1 MAKLAKN
8 ALSDSLQT
16 VREELQRLIMY
27 LRTIRIDSFSYYIA
41 YTLYAISC
49 FLEHTMFESVF
60 GLSKGVLSNGIHLVV
75 LFLLA
80 VKYILQRMPLKG
92 WVITVII
99 VSVSFISWR
108 QSGEGWLFWLAL
120 FMVCAE
126 DADIKILAGI
136 IACVVAVLFPITVI
150 FANAGVI
157 ENYISVRA
165 GITRQALG
173 FAHPNAFGFYLL
185 LFCTAFSVLRFGQEP
200 LPNILLIVAI
210 VPVNLVVA
218 DSRASAALS
227 ILQIILLLIFYAVK
241 TPRMRKALST
251 LFIIGT
257 MLIISVS
264 YWLMVNYDASNALE
278 AMLDSALS
286 GRIVLAH
293 KYYLMQPLTLFGSSF
308 SQFAPIYMDNGVPSS
323 FTVDNAYCH
332 LLLRYGIVPTL
343 LFLCGLIALLV
354 KLNREGRWDYLLFG
368 LVLMCFYG
376 LGESLGIRVECNF
389 FLIAM
394 VPELLHA
401 NVDSHSGAGQATRNY
416 IRAANSLTERTI
428 R

>member
-1 MAKLAKN
+1 MEKLAGS
-8 ALSDSLQT
+8 ALSDSRQT
-16 VREELQRLIMY
+16 VRRDLHKSTIY
-27 LRTIRIDSFSYYIA
+27 LGFIRVDSVAYYMA
-41 YTLYAISC
+41 YALYATSC
-49 FLEHTMFESVF
+49 FLEHTMFESIF
-60 GLSKGVLSNGIHLVV
+60 GIPKGTFANGVQFIV
-75 LFLLA
+75 LFLLT
-80 VKYILQRMPLKG
+80 VKFIMQRMPLKG
-92 WVITVII
+92 WAIAATI
-99 VSVSFISWR
+99 VLIGFISWR

-126 DADIKILAGI
+126 GADIKILAGI

-185 LFCTAFSVLRFGQEP
+185 LFCTAFSVLRFGRGP
-200 LPNILLIVAI
+200 LPDILLIVAI
-210 VPVNLVVA
+210 VPINLTVA
-218 DSRASAALS
+218 DSRTSAALS
-227 ILQIILLLIFYAVK
+227 VLQIVLLLIFYTVRA
-241 TPRMRKALST
+241 PRMRRVFSV
-251 LFIIGT
+251 LFIIGNVS
-257 MLIISVS
+257 IISLS
-264 YWLMVNYDASNALE
+264 YWLMVNYNASNALE
-278 AMLDSALS
+278 AMIDSVLS

-293 KYYLMQPLTLFGSSF
+293 RYYLMQPLTLFGSSF

-354 KLNREGRWDYLLFG
+354 KLTREGRWDYLLFG

-389 FLIAM
+389 FLVAM
-394 VPELLHA
+394 IPELLHA
-401 NVDSHSGAGQATRNY
+401 TADSHSGARQATRNY
-416 IRAANSLTERTI
+416 ICAANSLTERAA